1 MNLFIDYKLI
11 RLLRLKMTKLH
22 FYKARDVNIV
32 VILRGHKKTEW
43 EMIRWDLDT
52 DTFTEGQWLRN
63 KHLDP
68 KSAAISPNGEYF
80 VYGYDVYGKGWQSVG
95 VASKVPYFTADYFQ
109 EYTGGRI
116 WFPSTHFDEHG
127 RLVDTGTTA
136 KLFQPMNEPFE
147 IIEQYKLRNPDTTL
161 EKVNDFILV
170 KLNRPNQ
177 QYQIHSSIIRINS
190 GYAHQSFTDP
200 KGRLITS
207 EEGKLFADGELL
219 YDTTDHVFRCVEKDK
234 KEEHGDEKVDEKD
247 DEKKEEKEILPT
259 VSLSSARVGLHLPE
273 MRVIASSNGLS
284 TKGTK
289 KELAMRLADA
299 HLIQLI

>member
-1 MNLFIDYKLI
+1 
-11 RLLRLKMTKLH
+11 MTKLH
-22 FYKARDVNIV
+22 LYKARDKNIV
-32 VILRGHKKTEW
+32 VILRGYKKTEW
-43 EMIRWDLDT
+43 EMIRWNLDN

-80 VYGYDVYGKGWQSVG
+80 VYGYDVYGQAVGKGWQSVG

-116 WFPSTHFDEHG
+116 WFPYTHFDENG

-136 KLFQPMNEPFE
+136 KLFQSMSEPFE
-147 IIEQYKLRNPDTTL
+147 IVEQYKLRNPGTTL
-161 EKVNDFILV
+161 EKVNDFTLV
-170 KLNRPNQ
+170 KLNG
-177 QYQIHSSIIRINS
+177 QYKIHSSIARINS
-190 GYAHQSFTDP
+190 GYTQQSFTDP

-207 EEGKLFADGELL
+207 EEGKLFANGELL
-219 YDTTDHVFRCVEKDK
+219 YDTTDHVFRCVKNEEKK
-234 KEEHGDEKVDEKD
+234 KEYGNEKV

-259 VSLSSARVGLHLPE
+259 VSLSSTRVGLHLPE
-273 MRVIASSNGLS
+273 MRAIASSNGLS

-289 KELAMRLADA
+289 KELALRLADA